1 MRESL
6 GSTKPTGGMK
16 VKDLFVEVLGRIL
29 AQLGQAHCQPLRVL
43 HLGGPRGSKSV
54 HVGTRKMVNYA

>member
-16 VKDLFVEVLGRIL
+16 VKEAKGTAMCLTEVGS
-29 AQLGQAHCQPLRVL
+29 RV
-43 HLGGPRGSKSV
+43 
-54 HVGTRKMVNYA
+54 